1 MKLVYWMYVGFVYIG
16 ILCVVSFFK
25 NVYVIM
31 YVFFGDDYFNVMC
44 FMLERERNYIF
55 VIVSVVDWNVLVWG
69 F

>member
-16 ILCVVSFFK
+16 IFCVVSFFK

-31 YVFFGDDYFNVMC
+31 YVFLGDDYFNVMC
-44 FMLERERNYIF
+44 FMLERERDFIF
-55 VIVSVVDWNVLVWG
+55 VIVSIVDCYVLVCG